1 MDVMYHEE
9 ELKSLPNN
17 LHVDVVAYIAV
28 GVGCCNTMAIQSNDE
43 LMYEEEQL
51 VEHHHLVA
59 DKVHLQQ
66 QQQQQ
71 LHSLD
76 DDHSN
81 CHLHKVDNQ

>member
-1 MDVMYHEE
+1 MDVMYHEK

-43 LMYEEEQL
+43 LMYEEEEL

-59 DKVHLQQ
+59 DKVHLP

-76 DDHSN
+76 DDHSSY
-81 CHLHKVDNQ
+81 HLHKVDNQ